1 MRYFIIFLIC
11 LSSVIG
17 NAQQLQVTE
26 LYEFD
31 MKYIGS
37 STSVDPNYQYVLMH
51 LVELMKKN
59 EDWKLHIRGHVC
71 CGPDDKIGQKRA
83 KNVYKL
89 LLKLGVDEARMTYKG
104 YSDSIPIV
112 FPEKTEED
120 AQKNRRV
127 DFLITKTVN
136 E

>member
-1 MRYFIIFLIC
+1 MKSLILFLIC
-11 LSSVIG
+11 LAPFTGSS
-17 NAQQLQVTE
+17 QQRQVTE

-37 STSVDPNYQYVLMH
+37 STSVDPNYQYVLLY

-71 CGPDDKIGQKRA
+71 CGPDQKLSDKRA
-83 KNVYKL
+83 KKVYKL
-89 LLKLGVDEARMTYKG
+89 LIKLGVNESRISYKG
-104 YSDSIPIV
+104 YSDSAPIV

-127 DFLITKTVN
+127 DFMITKTVD

>member
-1 MRYFIIFLIC
+1 MRFLMISLVC
-11 LSSVIG
+11 LIPLIG
-17 NAQQLQVTE
+17 TSQPRQVTE
-26 LYEFD
+26 LFDFD

-51 LVELMKKN
+51 LVELMHKN
-59 EDWKLHIRGHVC
+59 KDWKLHIRGHVC
-71 CGPDDKIGQKRA
+71 CGPDDKIGHKRA

-89 LLKLGVDEARMTYKG
+89 LLKLGVDETRMTYKG
-104 YSDSIPIV
+104 YSDSVPIV

-127 DFLITKTVN
+127 DFLITKTVDK
-136 E
+136 